1 MTVSIKNI
9 FFKLNHLLNQKEKS
23 KIKFVILIVLSSMI
37 LEIFGISLLVPF
49 FLILFKKNF
58 LENLDLPDYLNFV
71 ERIPLELILLSVVL
85 FFIIKS
91 ILLYFFNFY
100 NNKYIFF
107 LKKNLSLRLLDNYY
121 KTNYNQLLNKNLD
134 EIVKNIISSTA
145 RCTNGFIGALINFIS
160 ELFVIFGLI
169 VFLLFINAK
178 ALILSLIIIS
188 IIGFIFF
195 KIFKKKLKYYGSMI
209 EDNEGEMFSILNYT
223 FSAIKELKIFKL
235 NQLVLS
241 NFDKPNFILS
251 DLRTKQ
257 ANIFILPRLIFES
270 TFIVL
275 MLIAFFFILAN
286 RSFEANLLATVGA
299 FSIAFIRILPSV
311 NRIFNYYNTMIY
323 TSPSI
328 DLVFNEIKNT
338 NKSIQENLI
347 EVGKENKFKNIN
359 YEIKPSNKVI
369 LNNINFIIKKNE
381 INCLF
386 GKSGSGKTTL
396 LDIMSGLLKPTD
408 MDLVIDKEKKFKNF
422 QWNSLGYMGQNNYY
436 INDSLKNNIC
446 LYSNSNNFNKKLYY
460 ESIKFACL
468 EEFFSSHSN
477 NENIIIGYNGI
488 KLSGGELQRLSLA
501 RMYYSNK
508 QLLFF
513 DEPTSALDEKTE
525 EKIIENFNSM
535 INNKTLVI
543 STHQIKFKKISNNFL
558 DLSNE

>member
-107 LKKNLSLRLLDNYY
+107 LKKNLSLRLLDNYF

-275 MLIAFFFILAN
+275 MLIAFFFILA
-286 RSFEANLLATVGA
+286 
-299 FSIAFIRILPSV
+299 
-311 NRIFNYYNTMIY
+311 
-323 TSPSI
+323 
-328 DLVFNEIKNT
+328 
-338 NKSIQENLI
+338 
-347 EVGKENKFKNIN
+347 
-359 YEIKPSNKVI
+359 
-369 LNNINFIIKKNE
+369 
-381 INCLF
+381 
-386 GKSGSGKTTL
+386 
-396 LDIMSGLLKPTD
+396 
-408 MDLVIDKEKKFKNF
+408 
-422 QWNSLGYMGQNNYY
+422 
-436 INDSLKNNIC
+436 
-446 LYSNSNNFNKKLYY
+446 
-460 ESIKFACL
+460 
-468 EEFFSSHSN
+468 
-477 NENIIIGYNGI
+477 
-488 KLSGGELQRLSLA
+488 
-501 RMYYSNK
+501 
-508 QLLFF
+508 
-513 DEPTSALDEKTE
+513 
-525 EKIIENFNSM
+525 
-535 INNKTLVI
+535 
-543 STHQIKFKKISNNFL
+543 
-558 DLSNE
+558 